1 MFKKFFGDK
10 EFYKKILVLMIPIM
24 IQNGITN
31 FVGMLDNIMVGQVGT
46 VEMNGVAVTNQLL
59 MVFNLC
65 IFGTVSGAGI
75 FGAQFFG
82 KKDYHGV
89 RNTFRF
95 KLLSC
100 TVLTAICALIFWL
113 FGESLINLYLQ
124 GEGDPADAAASL
136 GFARQYMLI
145 MLAGILPYSIV
156 QCYSSTL
163 RESGE
168 TKVPMIAGVV
178 AVLVNLFLNYILI
191 FGHFG
196 APALGVA
203 GAAIATVI
211 SRFVE
216 LGFIVVWCRIN
227 NETTFYFDD
236 AYRHFKIP
244 KELAGR
250 IFLKGM
256 PLMLNETLWSAGMAF
271 LTQCY
276 SVRGLS
282 VVGANNISQTF
293 WNVFAVALMATGV
306 SIGIILGQLLGAG
319 ETEQAK
325 KESPKL
331 ITFSILVSAVIG
343 VVYFACTFFI
353 PKAYNTTDEIRG
365 LATVMMQICAL
376 AMPIEAFANATYFT
390 LRSGGKALITFLFD
404 SCFVWVVSVPV
415 AFILSRYTDV
425 SIITL
430 YAICQIL
437 PIIKCAIGF
446 ILVKKGIWIKNI
458 VSEE

>member
-1 MFKKFFGDK
+1 MLKKFFGDK
-10 EFYKKILVLMIPIM
+10 EFYKRILVLMIPIM

-31 FVGMLDNIMVGQVGT
+31 FVGMLDNIMVGRVGT
-46 VEMNGVAVTNQLL
+46 VEMNGVAVTNSLL

-95 KLLSC
+95 KLVSC
-100 TVLTAICALIFWL
+100 TVITAVCALIFWL
-113 FGESLINLYLQ
+113 LGEKLIGLYLT

-136 GFARQYMLI
+136 NFARQYMLI

-168 TKVPMIAGVV
+168 TKAPMVAGIV
-178 AVLVNLFLNYILI
+178 AVCVNLILNYILI

-196 APALGVA
+196 APAMGVA

-216 LGFIVVWCRIN
+216 LGFIIVWCKIN
-227 NETTFYFDD
+227 SETTFYFED
-236 AYRHFKIP
+236 AYSHFKIP
-244 KELAGR
+244 KELAWH
-250 IFLKGM
+250 IFLKGL
-256 PLMLNETLWSAGMAF
+256 PLMLNETLWAAGMAF

-276 SVRGLS
+276 SLRGLD

-319 ETEQAK
+319 ETERARE
-325 KESPKL
+325 ESPKL
-331 ITFSILVSAVIG
+331 IVFSLCVSAAIG
-343 VVYFACTFFI
+343 IVYFGCTYFI
-353 PKAYNTTDEIRG
+353 PQAYNTTDEIRH
-365 LATVMMQICAL
+365 LATTMMQICAVT
-376 AMPIEAFANATYFT
+376 MPIEAFANATYFT

-404 SCFVWVVSVPV
+404 SCFVWVVNVPV
-415 AFILSRYTDV
+415 AFILSRYTNV
-425 SIITL
+425 SIVTL
-430 YAICQIL
+430 FAISQLL
-437 PIIKCAIGF
+437 PILKCVIGF
-446 ILVKKGIWIKNI
+446 IFVKKGIWIKNI
-458 VSEE
+458 VAEE